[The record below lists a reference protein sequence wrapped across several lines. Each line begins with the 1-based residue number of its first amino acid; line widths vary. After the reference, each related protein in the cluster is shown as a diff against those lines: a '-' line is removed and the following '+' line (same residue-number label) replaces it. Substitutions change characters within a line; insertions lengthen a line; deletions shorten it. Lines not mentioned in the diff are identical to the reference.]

1 MFEFSIAWK
10 YLIPRWRQ
18 LSVSIISLI
27 SVLVIAL
34 VVWLIIVFF
43 SVTFGLEK
51 VWTDKLIGLT
61 APVRINPTDEYYRSY
76 YYLVDT
82 ISSASN
88 YTAKSINEKLIAEA
102 TDPYLI
108 GEDEEIPAEWQKAH
122 LQKDGMLIDP
132 VKLAFKE
139 INALDVPGITAQD
152 YEVTFGNIHLRM
164 LRDLTTTNPD
174 DAQQSALSQAAYLA
188 SFDGTNPWFQNT
200 LLKVS
205 AADVENLIHTFSRE
219 AKGERGLFVRDIK
232 NLLGFVQINK
242 LSTPSNGWKLPL
254 NLLPEKASWTAF
266 ALYGSDEKI
275 TTIFVPVS
283 AKQIADIDALG
294 MDGAKLKK
302 GLLQLHDASST
313 FSVGE
318 EAIDASQIP
327 LELPGSLSLSVELV
341 PESVML
347 ARSPSQIKFKT
358 DIDIQGSTLT
368 GIIPL
373 KGLSITGIRLVEN
386 PNTDATPPWA
396 ALEKDSKIKKLNL
409 SKLEKLG
416 EGVLLPKGY
425 REAGVMI
432 GDQGE
437 ISYQVP
443 TASSM
448 QEQHIPIYVA
458 GFYDHGILPIGG
470 KMVLINKEIASL
482 IRSSYD
488 QNDSASAGINV
499 RFDDLSKA
507 PYVKSAL
514 QDAFKKHGIDRYWNV
529 STYREYDFTKD
540 ILQQLSSEH
549 NLFTLVSIVIILVA
563 CSNIISMLIIMV
575 NDKKV
580 EIGILRAMGASFWS
594 ISLIFG
600 TCGIIMGLTGS
611 ILGIIMAVGTL
622 NYLQPIVDFI
632 GKVQGYEM
640 FNSIIYG
647 ETLPNEISLEALSFV
662 LVATCV
668 ISLLAGIVPAIKAC
682 MMRPSAI
689 LRAE

>member
-27 SVLVIAL
+27 SVLVISL

-61 APVRINPTDEYYRSY
+61 APVRINPTDDYYRSY
-76 YYLVDT
+76 YYMVDT

-88 YTAKSINEKLIAEA
+88 YTPKSISEKLQTEIS
-102 TDPYLI
+102 DPYVT
-108 GEDEEIPAEWQKAH
+108 GDDEELPTDWPKAH
-122 LQKDGMLIDP
+122 LHNDGSLIDP
-132 VKLAFKE
+132 VKLAYQE
-139 INALDVPGITAQD
+139 IQSLDVPGVSAND
-152 YEVTFGNIHLRM
+152 YEVTFGNIHLR
-164 LRDLTTTNPD
+164 LFRESDVANAEDSQTGG
-174 DAQQSALSQAAYLA
+174 LSQGAYLA

-200 LLKVS
+200 LLKVTAS
-205 AADVENLIHTFSRE
+205 DVENLLHTFSRE
-219 AKGERGLFVRDIK
+219 AKGERSFFIRDMK
-232 NLLGFVQINK
+232 NILSFVQINQ
-242 LSTPSNGWKLPL
+242 LSTPSNGWKIPLSILPQ
-254 NLLPEKASWTAF
+254 KASWIAY
-266 ALYGSDEKI
+266 ALQDKEGKTNAIFIPFNASQITQLESD
-275 TTIFVPVS
+275 TVQS
-283 AKQIADIDALG
+283 AQI
-294 MDGAKLKK
+294 KK
-302 GLLQLHDASST
+302 GVLNIEESSILFT
-313 FSVGE
+313 EGE
-318 EAIDASQIP
+318 QTIDASNIP
-327 LELPGSLSLSVELV
+327 LELPSGLAFPVELI

-358 DIDIQGSTLT
+358 EFDIQGTT
-368 GIIPL
+368 INGTIPM
-373 KGLSITGIRLVEN
+373 KGLSITSINVHETSN
-386 PNTDATPPWA
+386 PDILAPWA
-396 ALEKDSKIKKLNL
+396 KNDPKNKGHLLL
-409 SKLEKLG
+409 PKLEKLG
-416 EGVLLPKGY
+416 HGVLLPKGY

-437 ISYQVP
+437 VVYQIP

-448 QEQHIPIYVA
+448 QEQRVPIYIA

-470 KMVLINKEIASL
+470 KMVLLNKDIVSL
-482 IRSSYD
+482 IRSSYE

-499 RFDDLSKA
+499 RFDDISQA
-507 PYVKSAL
+507 PYVKASL
-514 QDAFKKHGIDRYWNV
+514 QEAFKKAGIDRYWTV
-529 STYREYDFTKD
+529 STYREYEFTKD

-580 EIGILRAMGASFWS
+580 EIGILRAMGANFWS
-594 ISLIFG
+594 ISMIFG
-600 TCGIIMGLTGS
+600 TCGIVMGLTGS
-611 ILGIIMAVGTL
+611 IFGILMAVTTL

-632 GKVQGYEM
+632 GRVQGYEM
-640 FNSIIYG
+640 FNSLIYG
-647 ETLPNEISLEALSFV
+647 ERLPNEISLEALSFV

-682 MMRPSAI
+682 MLRPSAI